1 MTPLHLLHNPRCSK
15 SREALALL
23 EHSGRQ
29 VEVTDYQ
36 KTPLDLPALQA
47 LLSQLRAAEP
57 GFNTRELLRSGEEEY
72 QSLDLARP
80 ELSEAEL
87 LAALA
92 AHPKLLQ
99 RPIVSDGQRAVIARP
114 PERLKALLG

>member
-57 GFNTRELLRSGEEEY
+57 GFNARELLRSGEEEY
-72 QSLDLARP
+72 QSLNLARP

>member
-1 MTPLHLLHNPRCSK
+1 MTTLQLLHNPRCSK

-23 EHSGRQ
+23 EDSGRQ
-29 VEVTDYQ
+29 LKVIDYQ
-36 KTPLDLPALQA
+36 KTPLDLAALQA
-47 LLSQLRAAEP
+47 LLGQLRAAEP
-57 GFNTRELLRSGEEEY
+57 GFNVRELLRSGEDEY
-72 QSLDLARP
+72 QSLGLAQP
-80 ELSEAEL
+80 ELGEAEL

-114 PERLKALLG
+114 PERLNALLG